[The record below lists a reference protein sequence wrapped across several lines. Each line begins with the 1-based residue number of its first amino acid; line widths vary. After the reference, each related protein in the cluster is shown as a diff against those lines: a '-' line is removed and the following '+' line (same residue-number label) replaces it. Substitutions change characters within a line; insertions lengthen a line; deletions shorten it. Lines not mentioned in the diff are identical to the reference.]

1 MDEMKMEN
9 TLGQPEFKL
18 EIFSGPL
25 DLLLH
30 LLAKNK
36 VSIYDI
42 PIVQIVDQYMEYLD
56 SMKSFNVD
64 IASSFVEMAAHLL
77 LIKSRT
83 LLPRD
88 EELSDEDDPR
98 AQLVRALEEYQAIQA
113 ATVYFKEQN
122 KIWQQIF
129 TKEPEPLEKGP
140 YEVQHSVSLLLAAVN
155 DLLDKQ
161 ERAKPVD
168 PASFAPIVQ
177 KEAVSISS
185 KIAQISALL
194 LRAKKISLYDIYR
207 QNKTKSEFVAVFL
220 ALLELCKS
228 NKILC
233 EETGKG
239 VMIRVRGT

>member
-1 MDEMKMEN
+1 MMEN
-9 TLGQPEFKL
+9 TLLQPEFKL
-18 EIFSGPL
+18 ETFSGPL

-42 PIVQIVDQYMEYLD
+42 PIVKIVDQYMEYLD
-56 SMKSFNVD
+56 NMKTFNVD
-64 IASSFVEMAAHLL
+64 IASSFVEMAAQLL

-88 EELSDEDDPR
+88 EDLSDEDDPR

-113 ATVYFKEQN
+113 ATGYFKEQN
-122 KIWQQIF
+122 KVWEQIF
-129 TKEPEPLEKGP
+129 TKEPELLEKGP
-140 YEVQHSVSLLLAAVN
+140 YEVEHSISVLLAAVN
-155 DLLDKQ
+155 ALLDKQ

-177 KEAVSISS
+177 KETASVSS
-185 KIAQISALL
+185 KIAQISTMLL
-194 LRAKKISLYDIYR
+194 TAKKVSLYDIYR
-207 QNKTKSEFVAVFL
+207 ENKTKSEFVAVFL

-233 EETGKG
+233 EETKQG